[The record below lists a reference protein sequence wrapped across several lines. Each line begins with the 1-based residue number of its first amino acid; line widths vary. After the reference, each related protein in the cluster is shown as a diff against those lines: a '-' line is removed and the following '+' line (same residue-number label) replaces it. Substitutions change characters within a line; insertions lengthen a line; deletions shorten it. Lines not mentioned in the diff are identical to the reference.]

1 MVWYI
6 YRFIKPLESKGK
18 KIKTWY
24 TKQAQSYAQLL
35 ISYLKNYFTFHDELQ
50 ALSVLRVLQILPV
63 QYLIFIAQKHF

>member
-24 TKQAQSYAQLL
+24 TKQVKHRVMLNCSYH
-35 ISYLKNYFTFHDELQ
+35 I
-50 ALSVLRVLQILPV
+50 
-63 QYLIFIAQKHF
+63 